1 MPSQLLEQL
10 LAELSTLASVYHKP
24 PEAFLGQGR
33 FGAEAMQRAAIE
45 YVFYKLQRSF
55 MLTCAHQGTTR
66 ECTGKSDCCRCR
78 RSSGFWGPGPA
89 AIKQSGLEG
98 LAGTPQRVASPATG
112 GGAPASTMD
121 DLLGLFGDGGGGAGG
136 AAASNDMMN
145 GFASMDLSG
154 NSQPPPPQQQ
164 LGGQGAAK
172 SNQELLDLF

>member
-1 MPSQLLEQL
+1 M
-10 LAELSTLASVYHKP
+10 H
-24 PEAFLGQGR
+24 
-33 FGAEAMQRAAIE
+33 
-45 YVFYKLQRSF
+45 
-55 MLTCAHQGTTR
+55 TR
-66 ECTGKSDCCRCR
+66 EQQENARENPIAADAVAAAA
-78 RSSGFWGPGPA
+78 SGGQVPPQSNIENLLDIDFDGSAPA
-89 AIKQSGLEG
+89 SLQKQPVSGESGLEG